1 MDYYLKDG
9 NKYTVKSFKGAY
21 VIEEYK
27 PVFDGLFYTDTGR
40 RIYCD
45 NMREVRE
52 ELKLRNWGVEI

>member
-9 NKYTVKSFKGAY
+9 NKYTVKSFNGGY

-27 PVFDGLFYTDTGR
+27 PVFDEFFYTDTGR

-52 ELKLRNWGVEI
+52 ELKLRNWGG